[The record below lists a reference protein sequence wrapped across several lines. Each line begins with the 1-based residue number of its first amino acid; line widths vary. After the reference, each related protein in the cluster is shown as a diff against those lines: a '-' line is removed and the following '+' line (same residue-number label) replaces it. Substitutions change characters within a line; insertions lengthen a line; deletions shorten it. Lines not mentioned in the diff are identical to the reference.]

1 MVTYTQANGDKYKYC
16 KAHCADADSDGG
28 LCADTLVPGNLSS
41 AHEGEHWQKQNADNN
56 SAEKPAGADAK
67 VLTGLPGNLS
77 PIS

>member
-16 KAHCADADSDGG
+16 KAHCDADSDGG
-28 LCADTLVPGNLSS
+28 LCADILVPGNLSS
-41 AHEGEHWQKQNADNN
+41 AHEGEWQKQNACADNN
-56 SAEKPAGADAK
+56 SAEKLAGADTK